1 MQHSKIRTWFSA
13 SNWMVRIL
21 QILKTLLMSFWFK
34 HEFMW
39 ATIGQSQI
47 WDSKEQKPLDIIIIR
62 GVKFDEYIL
71 E

>member
-1 MQHSKIRTWFSA
+1 
-13 SNWMVRIL
+13 
-21 QILKTLLMSFWFK
+21 MSFWFK
-34 HEFMW
+34 HEFLW